1 MELSQNMAE
10 KIIVISSFLM
20 GCSIII
26 HLGVS
31 MAMESSQI
39 TTHDVGPIPAT
50 PGGATPPL
58 ATLPASGDPHGDEPG
73 KVWGSRYSVCMYRW
87 LNYGIDG

>member
-50 PGGATPPL
+50 PGGATLRWPHSQLQAIHTGTNL
-58 ATLPASGDPHGDEPG
+58 ARSGEVDTQ
-73 KVWGSRYSVCMYRW
+73 YAC
-87 LNYGIDG
+87 IDG